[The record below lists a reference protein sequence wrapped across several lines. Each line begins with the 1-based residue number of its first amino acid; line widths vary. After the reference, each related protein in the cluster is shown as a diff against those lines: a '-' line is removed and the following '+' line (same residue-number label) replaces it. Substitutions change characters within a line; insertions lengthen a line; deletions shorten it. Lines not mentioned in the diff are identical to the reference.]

1 MREGGAAL
9 ELLRI
14 SCNPIESLP
23 DELWSA
29 CCPKLAWFGCAAV
42 GPVPPAARRG
52 GELSL
57 TLTLTLTLTR
67 CAGSPYHQ
75 RHAEAAL
82 ALVSAEEGARR
93 QQLTLSL
100 ALALTLTLTLTQP

>member
-23 DELWSA
+23 EELWSA
-29 CCPKLAWFGCAAV
+29 CCPKLAWFG
-42 GPVPPAARRG
+42 
-52 GELSL
+52 
-57 TLTLTLTLTR
+57 

-100 ALALTLTLTLTQP
+100 ALTLTLTLTLLE